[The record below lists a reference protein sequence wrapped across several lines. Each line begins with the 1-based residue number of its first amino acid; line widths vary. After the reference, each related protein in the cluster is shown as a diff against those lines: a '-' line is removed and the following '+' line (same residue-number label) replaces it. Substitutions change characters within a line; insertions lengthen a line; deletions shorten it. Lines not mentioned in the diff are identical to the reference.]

1 MDWIERFRHDP
12 VLNDMLFSFEGQMS
26 GKGCV
31 SLDSLTGYASD
42 TWELRWFTYELGFY
56 LTRKEIDLS
65 SEGQW

>member
-1 MDWIERFRHDP
+1 
-12 VLNDMLFSFEGQMS
+12 MLFSFEGQMS